1 MQSSKA
7 ESITSSCYAFKKEF
21 LKTGYPRNDVLF
33 AKNNEKDIAD
43 IKRKLGIS
51 PEKKV
56 IMYAPTWRV
65 RNQFNMKIDIQ
76 ELKKQI
82 QDDYV
87 LMLRIHPF
95 AVKGLKEDMLDEF
108 VINVSNYPSVEEL
121 YLASDIVITDYS
133 SVMFDYA
140 ILNRPMLFFTYDLED
155 YRDTL
160 RGFNFDFVAEA
171 PGPLLKTSDEVIQ
184 SIVNIDKVAQEHDEA
199 LQKFRK
205 KFCEYEKGTASEQIF
220 QRVMQNQ

>member
-1 MQSSKA
+1 MIPK
-7 ESITSSCYAFKKEF
+7 
-21 LKTGYPRNDVLF
+21 G
-33 AKNNEKDIAD
+33 NEKDIAD
-43 IKRKLGIS
+43 IKKKLGIS

-184 SIVNIDKVAQEHDEA
+184 SIVNIDKVAQDHDEA

-205 KFCEYEKGTASEQIF
+205 KFCEYEKGTASEQIY

>member
-1 MQSSKA
+1 M
-7 ESITSSCYAFKKEF
+7 
-21 LKTGYPRNDVLF
+21 LF
-33 AKNNEKDIAD
+33 AKNNEKDITD
-43 IKRKLGIS
+43 IKKKLGIS

-95 AVKGLKEDMLDEF
+95 AVKGLKEDLLDEF

>member
-1 MQSSKA
+1 
-7 ESITSSCYAFKKEF
+7 
-21 LKTGYPRNDVLF
+21 VLF
-33 AKNNEKDIAD
+33 AKNNEKDITD
-43 IKRKLGIS
+43 IKKKLGIS

-95 AVKGLKEDMLDEF
+95 AVKGLKEDLLDEF

>member
-1 MQSSKA
+1 MTN
-7 ESITSSCYAFKKEF
+7 ELLNEWKKE
-21 LKTGYPRNDVLF
+21 
-33 AKNNEKDIAD
+33 
-43 IKRKLGIS
+43 
-51 PEKKV
+51 
-56 IMYAPTWRV
+56 
-65 RNQFNMKIDIQ
+65 FNMKIDIQ

-95 AVKGLKEDMLDEF
+95 AVKGLKEDLLDEF

>member
-1 MQSSKA
+1 M
-7 ESITSSCYAFKKEF
+7 
-21 LKTGYPRNDVLF
+21 KTGYPRNDVLF

-43 IKRKLGIS
+43 IKKKLGIS

-184 SIVNIDKVAQEHDEA
+184 SIVNIDKVAQDHDEA

-205 KFCEYEKGTASEQIF
+205 KFCEYEKGTASEQIY

>member
-1 MQSSKA
+1 
-7 ESITSSCYAFKKEF
+7 
-21 LKTGYPRNDVLF
+21 VLF
-33 AKNNEKDIAD
+33 AKNNEKDITD
-43 IKRKLGIS
+43 IKKKLGIS

-56 IMYAPTWRV
+56 IMYAPTWRDDEYYG
-65 RNQFNMKIDIQ
+65 NGKYKFK
-76 ELKKQI
+76 LKLDLDLLKQ
-82 QDDYV
+82 QLGDEYV

-95 AVKGLKEDMLDEF
+95 AVKGLKEDLLDEF

-171 PGPLLKTSDEVIQ
+171 PGHLLK
-184 SIVNIDKVAQEHDEA
+184 IDKVAQEHDEA

>member
-1 MQSSKA
+1 
-7 ESITSSCYAFKKEF
+7 

-33 AKNNEKDIAD
+33 EKNNEKDIAD
-43 IKRKLGIS
+43 IKKKLGIS

-184 SIVNIDKVAQEHDEA
+184 SIVNIDKVAQDHDEA

-205 KFCEYEKGTASEQIF
+205 KFCEYEKGTASEQIY

>member
-1 MQSSKA
+1 M
-7 ESITSSCYAFKKEF
+7 
-21 LKTGYPRNDVLF
+21 LF
-33 AKNNEKDIAD
+33 AKNNEKDITD
-43 IKRKLGIS
+43 IKKKLGIS

-95 AVKGLKEDMLDEF
+95 AVKGLKEDLLDEF

-160 RGFNFDFVAEA
+160 RGF
-171 PGPLLKTSDEVIQ
+171 
-184 SIVNIDKVAQEHDEA
+184 
-199 LQKFRK
+199 
-205 KFCEYEKGTASEQIF
+205 
-220 QRVMQNQ
+220 

>member
-1 MQSSKA
+1 M
-7 ESITSSCYAFKKEF
+7 
-21 LKTGYPRNDVLF
+21 LF
-33 AKNNEKDIAD
+33 AKNNEKDITD
-43 IKRKLGIS
+43 IKKKLGIS

-95 AVKGLKEDMLDEF
+95 AVKGLKEDLLDEF
-108 VINVSNYPSVEEL
+108 VFNVSNYPSVEEL